1 MNLLGK
7 DIVLYITKSN
17 IKYIINIMAEEK
29 KKGDPEGYKCWMGFA
44 PKAKKYYRVCKTLE
58 ELDAIKKKTAKK
70 MMGKLKEEAPAD
82 MSKALS
88 SRIMK
93 SKDLTTKEKK
103 DILGAVKDKK
113 EIVRELKKMEG
124 KPEKAKKQ
132 RIAVQQDDP
141 KDIIGKMVK
150 DAKPEPKPKKK
161 KKMKVIGIEWD
172 SESED
177 EIEKSLQ
184 ADHAEVLKDEIA
196 AKIRARA
203 RAKVAQKET
212 KAGEMSQE
220 KKDEIAFK
228 ERFDGFKAKFR
239 KEAEV
244 EGYFAEPIKSG
255 GQVVAYGSIDQDAM
269 GKFIDLYFKLNREN
283 AKMPK
288 LSKGEFKKFKRDAIH
303 WLMKQGAKIEYPP
316 PKDFNVTGNLADA
329 IRDDNDILNDEI
341 NAIMS
346 ALDPEDLDME
356 MLSDFLYAYQSDDG
370 PQYQVELGDREVD
383 PQSIN
388 ELGAVFWE
396 ILGGMMKNT
405 IDFDMIVKQNKSG
418 LKKFFKKS

>member
-1 MNLLGK
+1 M
-7 DIVLYITKSN
+7 
-17 IKYIINIMAEEK
+17 
-29 KKGDPEGYKCWMGFA
+29 
-44 PKAKKYYRVCKTLE
+44 R
-58 ELDAIKKKTAKK
+58 
-70 MMGKLKEEAPAD
+70 
-82 MSKALS
+82 
-88 SRIMK
+88 
-93 SKDLTTKEKK
+93 
-103 DILGAVKDKK
+103 
-113 EIVRELKKMEG
+113 
-124 KPEKAKKQ
+124 
-132 RIAVQQDDP
+132 
-141 KDIIGKMVK
+141 
-150 DAKPEPKPKKK
+150 
-161 KKMKVIGIEWD
+161 VIGIEWD

-184 ADHAEVLKDEIA
+184 ADHADVLKTEIQ
-196 AKIRARA
+196 AKMRARA
-203 RAKVAQKET
+203 RAKIAQKET

-239 KEAEV
+239 KQAQDQDY
-244 EGYFAEPIKSG
+244 GYFAEPIKSG
-255 GQVVAYGSIDQDAM
+255 GKIVASGSIDQDAM

-288 LSKGEFKKFKRDAIH
+288 LSKGEFKKFKRDALH

-316 PKDFNVTGNLADA
+316 PKDFNETGNLADA
-329 IRDDNDILNDEI
+329 LAPEGQELLNSEI

-370 PQYQVELGDREVD
+370 PNYQVELGDQEVD
-383 PQSIN
+383 PQAIT

>member
-1 MNLLGK
+1 
-7 DIVLYITKSN
+7 
-17 IKYIINIMAEEK
+17 MAEEK

-124 KPEKAKKQ
+124 
-132 RIAVQQDDP
+132 
-141 KDIIGKMVK
+141 
-150 DAKPEPKPKKK
+150 KPEPKPKKK

-283 AKMPK
+283 AKMGK